1 MNDPIRWRDPAG
13 GAPAGARELLL
24 RARDSRAM
32 TAARRTRSAARLED
46 PAPPVVRWTLAVPPW
61 VNHATNVVLAGV
73 VVAGCVFAVLVPPMK
88 QDEPAPRWLDT
99 PPSRA
104 IRLDDNPPWRE
115 EEPCSDPPRSAAP
128 TATSGV
134 AKVAAIT
141 SRPARLPR
149 AALP

>member
-1 MNDPIRWRDPAG
+1 MSDPIRWRDPAG

-32 TAARRTRSAARLED
+32 TAARRSRSAALEA
-46 PAPPVVRWTLAVPPW
+46 PAPPAVRWTLAVPPW

-73 VVAGCVFAVLVPPMK
+73 VVVGCVFAVLVPPMK

-99 PPSRA
+99 PPERA
-104 IRLDDNPPWRE
+104 IRLDDSPPWRE
-115 EEPCSDPPRSAAP
+115 EVPRSNPPRSAAP
-128 TATSGV
+128 TVTTDV
-134 AKVAAIT
+134 AKVAATT
-141 SRPARLPR
+141 SRPARPPR